1 MTRFKMLLP
10 LSTALLLSFAGAH
23 ATIRTETGLTE
34 SKVGASETYRL
45 NVPTEKAID
54 TTVVRLVVP
63 AGVTLT
69 RFQVLPGFTRSV
81 IKNADGLI
89 TEVTWRGRIAP
100 EEYARFFF
108 QARNPAQ
115 PSEVAWKVYQTYA
128 DGSVVA
134 WDDTNPEQGPA
145 SKVTIK

>member
-1 MTRFKMLLP
+1 MKRFQLLLP
-10 LSTALLLSFAGAH
+10 LSAALLLSFAAAH
-23 ATIRTETGLTE
+23 ATVRTETGLTE
-34 SKVGASETYRL
+34 SKAGASETYRL
-45 NVPTEKAID
+45 NVPTEKEIP
-54 TTVVRLVVP
+54 TTQVRLVVP

-81 IKNADGLI
+81 VRNTDGLI

-100 EEYARFFF
+100 QEYARFFF

-115 PSEVAWKVYQTYA
+115 PGEVAWKVYQTYA

-134 WDDTNPEQGPA
+134 WDDTNPEQTPA
-145 SKVTIK
+145 SRTTVK

>member
-10 LSTALLLSFAGAH
+10 LSAALLSFASAH
-23 ATIRTETGLTE
+23 ANVRTETGLTE
-34 SKVGASETYRL
+34 SKVSASETYRL

-54 TTVVRLVVP
+54 TTIVRLVVP

-81 IKNADGLI
+81 VKNADGLI

-115 PSEVAWKVYQTYA
+115 PGEVAWKVYQTYA

-145 SKVTIK
+145 SKVTMK

>member
-1 MTRFKMLLP
+1 MTQFKILLP
-10 LSTALLLSFAGAH
+10 LSAALLLSFAAAH
-23 ATIRTETGLTE
+23 ATVRTETGLTE
-34 SKVGASETYRL
+34 SKAGVSETYRL
-45 NVPTEKAID
+45 NVPTEKAIA
-54 TTVVRLVVP
+54 TTQVRLVVP
-63 AGVTLT
+63 AGMTLT

-81 IKNADGLI
+81 VRNADGLI
-89 TEVTWRGRIAP
+89 TEVTWRGRVAP

-115 PSEVAWKVYQTYA
+115 PGEVAWKVYQTYA

-145 SKVTIK
+145 SRVTIK

>member
-10 LSTALLLSFAGAH
+10 LSATLLLSFASAH
-23 ATIRTETGLTE
+23 ATVRTETGLTE
-34 SKVGASETYRL
+34 SKAGASETYRL

-54 TTVVRLVVP
+54 TTIVRLVVP

-115 PSEVAWKVYQTYA
+115 PGEVAWKVYQTYA

>member
-1 MTRFKMLLP
+1 MTQFKILLP
-10 LSTALLLSFAGAH
+10 LSAALLLSFAAAH
-23 ATIRTETGLTE
+23 ATVRTETGLTE
-34 SKVGASETYRL
+34 SKAGVSETYRL
-45 NVPTEKAID
+45 NVPTEKAIA
-54 TTVVRLVVP
+54 TTQVRLVVP
-63 AGVTLT
+63 AGMTLT

-81 IKNADGLI
+81 LRNADGLI
-89 TEVTWRGRIAP
+89 TEVTWRGRVAP

-115 PSEVAWKVYQTYA
+115 PGEVAWKVYQTYA

-145 SKVTIK
+145 SRVTIK